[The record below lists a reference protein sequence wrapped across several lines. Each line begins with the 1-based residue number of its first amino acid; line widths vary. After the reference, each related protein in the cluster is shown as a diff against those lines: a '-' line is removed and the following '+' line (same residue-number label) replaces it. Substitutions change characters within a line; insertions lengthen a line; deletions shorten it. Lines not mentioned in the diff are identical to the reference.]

1 MHKTLRK
8 ANSTT
13 KLWEKMI
20 EKARVDD
27 LIEPGSV
34 KERLNAVFLPAAPRE
49 AIRFFNFMQTHISLA
64 SNGMGVGLRE
74 SKEGLASLLEKE
86 GYDYPIYENFID
98 SFENKLLKQYYD
110 AQDKKKS

>member
-1 MHKTLRK
+1 
-8 ANSTT
+8 
-13 KLWEKMI
+13 MI
-20 EKARVDD
+20 ETAIVDD

-74 SKEGLASLLEKE
+74 SKEGLAILLKKA
-86 GYDYPIYENFID
+86 GYDYQVYESFID
-98 SFENKLLKQYYD
+98 SFEDKLLKQHYD